1 MNLTR
6 LSIRRPLTIVMAFA
20 MLAIMGMVAVFQ
32 LPIQQLP
39 NVNFPVVQVQV
50 SDPGASSSSVLNT
63 ITTPLQEALSTVSG
77 VTKMV
82 STSGPGASQ
91 VSLTFAGGT
100 DITIDAN
107 EVSQIVS
114 KTQGQLP
121 SGISPPSIIQANPF
135 AIPIMTIDLSGK
147 LSASQ
152 LYTLASTLVQPQ
164 LQQLPGV
171 GQISLVGGAVP
182 EVNVLVDPNELA
194 AYGLS
199 VNSVTTALSAQN
211 LNQASGTTS
220 SGTVGTSV
228 ITSGLAQNAS
238 QLGQVVVGNAGNNPV
253 LLGQVAMISQGLAPI
268 TTTNTLNGTSSVGLV
283 VTAQSGANAVAVDAA
298 LKSALAKHID
308 KALPPGVHVTISGDS
323 TVFTLSALEATATDV
338 VLAILLASLVILVFL
353 QSWRQTIAVAVA
365 IPTALLSTFLMM
377 DFFGFSLDL
386 ISLLAISLLV
396 GILVDDGIVV
406 LENITRHFHMGK
418 DARTA
423 AYEGRMEIGAAAVA
437 LTLTDVVV
445 YLPVAFVSGNTGQ
458 IFREFGITVAVAT
471 LFSLL
476 VSFTLTP
483 MLASRLLRAPSPTA
497 RPSWATRLGQ
507 TFDHQFQ
514 RLTVVLERLLRAG
527 LAHKPWVLSAAVLS
541 LVGTIAIVATGLVG
555 TAYIPPEDTGLVT
568 VNTQMPPGT
577 TIQASSQALQQL
589 SSMIRAVPGVTAV
602 QATAGVANG
611 GGLDTAQ
618 GSLVVDLVP
627 KSQRADSI
635 STVEA
640 DIRKF
645 AQRIPGLKANASVP
659 TPLVNPGSAPIA
671 VILQGPDMTTL
682 NQLAVQVTQSMTH
695 LPGLVGVQSQ
705 ALAASPAWNVQVN
718 QVAASHYG
726 LTTQSIGKAV
736 NMAIQGSVVTTVQPP
751 NGIAVP
757 IRVTVPNGA
766 NLTESELATLPVG
779 SASAGNGSSPSSS
792 TGMAP
797 PVTLG
802 EVATI
807 EPSQAPLKI
816 QEYDQLPQVTVQAH
830 LQSGTALGAATQEVK
845 TALSHAG
852 FPPGYSFK
860 FGGQVKQQGS
870 TFGPLLQALGL
881 SIILMFMLL
890 VALYQ
895 SWITPLTILFALPL
909 ASVGA
914 MVALAVTGQTLNLF
928 SLIGLIM
935 LVGLVGKNGILLV
948 DYTQTLRDR
957 GVERL
962 EAVIQ
967 AACTRMRPILM
978 TTLTMV
984 IAMLPLAISASAG
997 SEYRSPMALVIIGGL
1012 TSSTF
1017 LTLLVVPVFYIYL
1030 DDLRMWWRRVWSRG
1044 PALPAPGTP
1053 TISG

>member
-6 LSIRRPLTIVMAFA
+6 LSIRRPLTIVMVFA

-82 STSGPGASQ
+82 STSGPGASN

-100 DITIDAN
+100 DITTDAN

-121 SGISPPSIIQANPF
+121 NGISPPSIIQANPF

-152 LYTLASTLVQPQ
+152 LYTLASALVQPQ

-199 VNSVTTALSAQN
+199 VNSVTTALSVQN
-211 LNQASGTTS
+211 LNQASGTMS

-308 KALPPGVHVTISGDS
+308 KALPSGVHVTISGDS

-365 IPTALLSTFLMM
+365 IPTALLSTLLMM

-437 LTLTDVVV
+437 LTLTDIVV

-483 MLASRLLRAPSPTA
+483 MLASRLLRVPSPTA
-497 RPSWATRLGQ
+497 RSSWATRLGQ
-507 TFDHQFQ
+507 AFDHQIQ
-514 RLTVVLERLLRAG
+514 RLAILLERLLRSG
-527 LAHKPWVLSAAVLS
+527 LAHKPWVLSTAVLS
-541 LVGTIAIVATGLVG
+541 LVATIAIVATGLVG
-555 TAYIPPEDTGLVT
+555 TAYIPPEDTGLIT

-577 TIQASSQALQQL
+577 TIQGSSQALRQL
-589 SSMIRAVPGVTAV
+589 SSMIHAIPGVTAV

-645 AQRIPGLKANASVP
+645 SQRIPGLKANASVP

-671 VILQGPDMTTL
+671 VVLQGPDMTTL
-682 NQLAVQVTQSMTH
+682 DTLATQVTQTMTH

-705 ALAASPAWNVQVN
+705 ALAATPAWNVQIN

-736 NMAIQGSVVTTVQPP
+736 NTAIQGSVVTTVQPP

-757 IRVTVPNGA
+757 IRVTVQNGA

-779 SASAGNGSSPSSS
+779 SASSGNGSSSSSS
-792 TGMAP
+792 TGMAM

-1012 TSSTF
+1012 TSSTL

-1030 DDLRMWWRRVWSRG
+1030 DDLRMWWHRVWSRG
-1044 PALPAPGTP
+1044 PALPEPSSP